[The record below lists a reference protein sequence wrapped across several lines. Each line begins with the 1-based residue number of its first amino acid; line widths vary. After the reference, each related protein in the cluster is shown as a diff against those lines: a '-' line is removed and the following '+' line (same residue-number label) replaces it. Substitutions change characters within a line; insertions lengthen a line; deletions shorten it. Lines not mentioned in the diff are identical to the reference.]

1 MAMLGV
7 PLLSIASSVVLVNE
21 PITLPLAIGTALVV
35 AGIATVILDR
45 R

>member
-1 MAMLGV
+1 
-7 PLLSIASSVVLVNE
+7 VLVNE
-21 PITLPLAIGTALVV
+21 PITPPLMIGTALVI

>member
-7 PLLSIASSVVLVNE
+7 PLLSIASSVVLVDE
-21 PITLPLAIGTALVV
+21 PVTAPLAIGTLLVI